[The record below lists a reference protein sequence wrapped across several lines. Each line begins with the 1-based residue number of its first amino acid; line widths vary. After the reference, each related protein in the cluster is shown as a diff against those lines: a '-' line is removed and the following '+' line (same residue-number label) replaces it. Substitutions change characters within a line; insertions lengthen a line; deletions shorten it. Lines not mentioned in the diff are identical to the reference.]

1 MWQARRSVSD
11 IVVVV
16 GGVDGVSGEVSI
28 RCEAC
33 LGREGF
39 FKPPRVVRFR
49 CLVGRVSVV
58 MCGVVEGGE
67 GRLERLLVSDMVW
80 VEV

>member
-1 MWQARRSVSD
+1 VSD

-39 FKPPRVVRFR
+39 FNPPRVVRFR

-58 MCGVVEGGE
+58 V
-67 GRLERLLVSDMVW
+67 
-80 VEV
+80 